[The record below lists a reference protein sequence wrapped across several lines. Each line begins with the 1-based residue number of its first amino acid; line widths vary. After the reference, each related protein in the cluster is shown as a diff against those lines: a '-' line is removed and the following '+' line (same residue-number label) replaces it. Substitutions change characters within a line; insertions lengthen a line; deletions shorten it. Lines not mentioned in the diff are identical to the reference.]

1 MATEGID
8 FVTDGFPAPGLR
20 KTQRF
25 ITAHDSGGRS
35 YFETS
40 DHGDHH
46 RVMGEKQAVANILYS
61 TKENPVEL
69 NGDVDIKFAKENEV
83 RLAWL

>member
-1 MATEGID
+1 MAYGGID
-8 FVTDGFPAPGLR
+8 YVTDGFPGPGLR

-25 ITAHDSGGRS
+25 ITGHDAEGKG

-40 DHGDHH
+40 DYGDHH

-61 TKENPVEL
+61 TKETPVEL
-69 NGDVDIKFAKENEV
+69 NGDIDIKFAKENEV
-83 RLAWL
+83 SFG